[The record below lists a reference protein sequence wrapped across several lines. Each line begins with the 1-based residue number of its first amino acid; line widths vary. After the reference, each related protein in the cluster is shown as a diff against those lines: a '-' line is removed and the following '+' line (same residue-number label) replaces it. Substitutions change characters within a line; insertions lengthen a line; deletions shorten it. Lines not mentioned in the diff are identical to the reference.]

1 MMIRS
6 LITAGVVATTA
17 ITPAMAQVTSVSQ
30 LRDVQP
36 TEWSYQAISNL
47 VSRYGCVA
55 GFPDGTFRPGQPAT
69 RAQLAALTNACLDRI
84 TEFETAADAQLAAAL
99 RAEFAKELGATN
111 ARVSALELAVA
122 QKAQGVGNYLGAGVL
137 LNKQGVAGNGYTENR
152 TVAGATIQGRY
163 AVKTFSNQNAVAV
176 RPYANLVGTPAG
188 QIGAGGGA
196 LVSYDW
202 SISRAPS
209 GVSRA
214 NIYTGVGY
222 QIPFVNNTD
231 ANYQS
236 AVGEK
241 GQVVLALGVEGR
253 LTNSLVGFADLKFPT
268 TNASNS
274 YGATNGT
281 YSPVFTTGLGFK
293 F

>member
-1 MMIRS
+1 MIRS
-6 LITAGVVATTA
+6 FIAAGVAA
-17 ITPAMAQVTSVSQ
+17 ASIAAPAMAQVTSVSQ

-55 GFPDGTFRPGQPAT
+55 GFPDGTFRPGEPAT

-84 TEFETAADAQLAAAL
+84 SEFQTAADAQLAAAL

-111 ARVSALELAVA
+111 ARVTALEVAAA

-152 TVAGATIQGRY
+152 TISGATIQGRY
-163 AVKTFSNQNAVAV
+163 AVKTFANQNAVSV

-188 QIGAGGGA
+188 EIGAAGGA
-196 LVSYDW
+196 LVAYDW
-202 SISRAPS
+202 SIAKAAS

-222 QIPFVNNTD
+222 QIPFVNNTA

-241 GQVVLALGVEGR
+241 GQVVLALGIEGR

-268 TNASNS
+268 TNAANS